1 MVAEDGTAPPSVGKA
16 SNHVLY
22 TTPRNKGRRFRT
34 SQRKCLLSGIS
45 LFLALA
51 LQKLPQLPAVCG
63 YEIFFQWTGLELHHD
78 IVVIG
83 GDQTAAALKVCDL
96 HRFCVREMEGFLD
109 TLRFVILQIENDL
122 SLAVVDD
129 AFPETAFVQ
138 IEKVVKVLAGAD
150 R

>member
-1 MVAEDGTAPPSVGKA
+1 M
-16 SNHVLY
+16 
-22 TTPRNKGRRFRT
+22 
-34 SQRKCLLSGIS
+34 
-45 LFLALA
+45 ALA
-51 LQKLPQLPAVCG
+51 LQKLPQFPAVCG